1 MYIHHEDANANSYI
15 SDINSVIMDYL
26 ISEGYPGAAEK
37 FANETNLFQGEA
49 FDVESIRDRVQIRNA
64 ILGGHIE
71 DAIELLN
78 NDETLVSRNTSPL
91 PTSHDYT
98 CFMHHS

>member
-1 MYIHHEDANANSYI
+1 
-15 SDINSVIMDYL
+15 MDYL

-37 FANETNLFQGEA
+37 FASETNLFQGEA

-64 ILGGHIE
+64 ILSGRIE
-71 DAIELLN
+71 EAIELLN
-78 NDETLVSRNTSPL
+78 NDETLVSLTPPSHS
-91 PTSHDYT
+91 TSHDYT

>member
-1 MYIHHEDANANSYI
+1 
-15 SDINSVIMDYL
+15 MDYL

-49 FDVESIRDRVQIRNA
+49 FEVESIRDRLNIRNA

-71 DAIELLN
+71 EAIELLN
-78 NDETLVSRNTSPL
+78 NDETLVSRITSPL

>member
-1 MYIHHEDANANSYI
+1 VYTHLEDANANSYI

-71 DAIELLN
+71 EAIELLN
-78 NDETLVSRNTSPL
+78 NEETLVSRNTSPL

>member
-1 MYIHHEDANANSYI
+1 
-15 SDINSVIMDYL
+15 MDYL

-49 FDVESIRDRVQIRNA
+49 FDVESIRDRVEIRNA
-64 ILGGHIE
+64 ILNGHIE
-71 DAIELLN
+71 KAIELLN
-78 NDETLVSRNTSPL
+78 NDETLVSRNIPSTL
-91 PTSHDYT
+91 TSHDYT